1 MQETRLK
8 ENREV
13 SREEIERRAFEIY
26 VESGMEG
33 GHDVEHWL
41 LAEQQLLGESRPES
55 GLPTREGTTSWY
67 STRRPL
73 RSARRLSASGLW
85 SSSGG

>member
-41 LAEQQLLGESRPES
+41 LAEQQLLTTAPES
-55 GLPTREGTTSWY
+55 GPTNDIHVFD
-67 STRRPL
+67 STP
-73 RSARRLSASGLW
+73 AKIGKAAAASGG

>member
-26 VESGMEG
+26 IESGMEA

-41 LAEQQLLGESRPES
+41 QAEQQLLGAAPES
-55 GLPTREGTTSWY
+55 GPTDDIRVFEKTPVPIGK
-67 STRRPL
+67 
-73 RSARRLSASGLW
+73 AAAASGG